1 MTVLRAADAAAQSSR
16 SSVRHAIASGRW
28 QRPARGVV
36 VTHNGPLDAAER
48 RWVSLLRCPPRSVL
62 AGATAL
68 ELAGLRG
75 FESDLTFVAIPEGAD
90 RPSADGLV
98 THWSTQLDYRDV
110 HPAREPARTRPAR
123 SLIDFSSWCG
133 NQRYARAA
141 VIAAFQQRLVTATQM
156 HEALDRRG
164 LPKRKGI
171 VRESVLDAE
180 GGIQSLPEA
189 DFDSLVVVA
198 GLPRPTRQRRV
209 RGADGTYY
217 LDASWDQ
224 YGVAVEIHGLPHHGI
239 ISWSDDLLRANEIV
253 IDGPRLLIFTSYAVP
268 HEPAVVLDQLVR
280 ALRAAGWKGFPKPL
294 DPVALR
300 RRTMRG

>member
-1 MTVLRAADAAAQSSR
+1 
-16 SSVRHAIASGRW
+16 
-28 QRPARGVV
+28 
-36 VTHNGPLDAAER
+36 
-48 RWVSLLRCPPRSVL
+48 
-62 AGATAL
+62 
-68 ELAGLRG
+68 
-75 FESDLTFVAIPEGAD
+75 
-90 RPSADGLV
+90 
-98 THWSTQLDYRDV
+98 
-110 HPAREPARTRPAR
+110 
-123 SLIDFSSWCG
+123 
-133 NQRYARAA
+133 
-141 VIAAFQQRLVTATQM
+141 M